1 MRITA
6 DTNLLARALLRDD
19 PEQTPIAEALLSTA
33 DLVAVPAPVLC
44 ELVWLLTRRYRRP
57 GPKVEM
63 DVRAITESAALVT
76 DRSALDAG
84 LRFLRS
90 GGDFADGAIAFQG
103 RDLGGRVFASFDREA
118 VRILR
123 GMGQEA
129 ADPGELVS
137 MD

>member
-6 DTNLLARALLRDD
+6 DTNLFARALLRDD
-19 PEQTPIAEALLSTA
+19 PEQSPIAEALLKAA

-57 GPKVEM
+57 VPKVEA

-90 GGDFADGAIAFQG
+90 GGDFADGAIALQG
-103 RDLGGRVFASFDREA
+103 QELGGRVFASFDRDA
-118 VRILR
+118 VTILR
-123 GMGQEA
+123 GMGHEA
-129 ADPGELVS
+129 ADPSELVS
-137 MD
+137 TD